1 MKGTF
6 CLFGWLLVWNQRRT
20 GRRVMEGTLV
30 AVAAA
35 AAVEERAYDL
45 ERVKRDTE
53 REKRDRAQG
62 HAFISHG
69 TM

>member
-1 MKGTF
+1 
-6 CLFGWLLVWNQRRT
+6 
-20 GRRVMEGTLV
+20 MEGTT
-30 AVAAA
+30 A
-35 AAVEERAYDL
+35 AAVASERAYDL

>member
-20 GRRVMEGTLV
+20 GRRVMEGTTV
-30 AVAAA
+30 
-35 AAVEERAYDL
+35 AVEERAYDL

>member
-6 CLFGWLLVWNQRRT
+6 CLFGWLLVWNRSRT
-20 GRRVMEGTLV
+20 GRRVMEGTL
-30 AVAAA
+30 AA
-35 AAVEERAYDL
+35 AAVAAEERAYDL